1 MANSW
6 ADAAQLNS
14 SGITGLC
21 GLFKAIFMKAALDGQ
36 TYRYLVEAFL
46 KKNKKNKSI
55 CEV

>member
-36 TYRYLVEAFL
+36 TSRYLVEDFL
-46 KKNKKNKSI
+46 KKN
-55 CEV
+55 